1 MSLTLKIFLL
11 VRASQQEP
19 ADPLIIRYA
28 LDIVRKKD
36 ELDMKQLDS
45 VLSLWDNVAR
55 YNEVYLAYILFFYV
69 ELRSARERIRSSI
82 VNFLISYVKKFKPKI
97 RNDSQG
103 KKRHHLTTY
112 FLACGFKIT
121 QTVEGISVLTRETE
135 DYLDNFLKVLVDHAE
150 AEQDMHGMCTTE
162 EGCHILQ
169 ETNGSCLPSFLCKVN
184 MVKLPQTKMLY
195 ILKKRIMELLHS

>member
-1 MSLTLKIFLL
+1 M
-11 VRASQQEP
+11 RALQQEP

-55 YNEVYLAYILFFYV
+55 YHEVYLAYILFFYV

-103 KKRHHLTTY
+103 K
-112 FLACGFKIT
+112 
-121 QTVEGISVLTRETE
+121 ETSPF
-135 DYLDNFLKVLVDHAE
+135 DNLLPGMWI
-150 AEQDMHGMCTTE
+150 QD
-162 EGCHILQ
+162 
-169 ETNGSCLPSFLCKVN
+169 NSDS
-184 MVKLPQTKMLY
+184 
-195 ILKKRIMELLHS
+195 